1 MAKLKMYAVW
11 DNAVG
16 SYSAP
21 HCAVTR
27 GVAVRNFIDYC
38 SKSDSEIAKHPKDF
52 SLFEM
57 GEYDDVTGVVEN
69 AAAPVNLGSAASFVA
84 KNSDLVN

>member
-1 MAKLKMYAVW
+1 MQFGITQLVLT
-11 DNAVG
+11 VP
-16 SYSAP
+16 P